1 MERAEIFA
9 RDGGAV
15 NGRLEVRAPLRARPR
30 VARGDAPRGG
40 RAAGAR
46 WHLPAR
52 ATILPGV
59 TPTRIGPYPIER
71 ELGRGGMGVVYL
83 GEDPRLKRPVA
94 IKVLPDAF
102 ALDPDRLARFEREAR
117 LLAALTHPNIAG
129 IYGLEEDQ
137 GRRFLVLEYVEGET
151 LAQHQRGRGL
161 SLEETLDVCRQIAA
175 ALEAAHEAGI
185 VHRDLKPGNVKLTP
199 AGEVKVL
206 DFGLAKGASSGPDSS
221 PDLTHSPTLTQAAT
235 GVGVILGTAAYM
247 SPEQARG
254 KTVDRRTDI
263 WSFGCVLYESLTG
276 AQAFAGETVS
286 DTIALILQGEP
297 DWSRLPGKLPEKL
310 RTLLGRC
317 LEKDAR
323 RRLRDIGDARI
334 ELEELQG
341 ARVSGTPRAS
351 AAAVAA
357 AATPAAR
364 RAGALRG
371 AAIALAGL
379 AAGALLWRALAPQ
392 APVAP
397 YRFVVAAPG
406 GAQIDGDAANNV
418 ISPDGTNLAFVAS
431 DSSGQSALWVRAMGT
446 FEARPLRGTAGATLP
461 FWSPDGRQ
469 IGFFAD
475 GKLRRMRL
483 SSGTSEVICE
493 APNGRGASWSRSGVI
508 VFTPS
513 PGGPLYQV
521 RSTGG
526 TPQAVTVLD
535 SANGQT
541 AHRWPCFLPDGEHF
555 LYAALP
561 AEKNGQY
568 ACYVGSVRSREHRLV
583 LKANGAPVFAA
594 PQYLIFQRGEVL
606 LAQRFDRSSRQVTG
620 DPFSIGNAPGATI
633 FSGHPCVSA
642 SNNGVLAWQS
652 GGSPDTRVL
661 LADRTG
667 HIIRALSIPVDRWN
681 NIACSPDGRHAI
693 LQQSLASGDVDL
705 WTADLTTEVAN
716 RITFGQGVNSLGT
729 FSPDGREILY
739 TSTREG
745 SYQIFRRA
753 SDGSGSD
760 REIPTPKAQFK
771 YCSVWSPD
779 GKWVLLQLNGDKD
792 GWNLV
797 LQPLDGGQS
806 TPWLVTPFDELN
818 SQLSPDGKWCLY
830 TSNESGTSQLYVQ
843 SFPVPGHKRQISRN
857 GAFGGTWGRGGRE
870 ILIYQPDLG
879 VEAVAVT
886 PGPELTLGAAH
897 ELFRFPQDWRW
908 GSPLPDDEH
917 FLILQQAAQSAPGI
931 SIAVNWIA
939 GAEK

>member
-9 RDGGAV
+9 RGGGAV
-15 NGRLEVRAPLRARPR
+15 NGRLEVRAPLRTRLPC
-30 VARGDAPRGG
+30 
-40 RAAGAR
+40 RAAGTRRSRRTAGAR

-263 WSFGCVLYESLTG
+263 WSFGCVLYECLTG

-310 RTLLGRC
+310 RMLLGRC

-341 ARVSGTPRAS
+341 ARISGTPRAS
-351 AAAVAA
+351 AAAAAVAA
-357 AATPAAR
+357 KPR
-364 RAGALRG
+364 SRVR
-371 AAIALAGL
+371 GL
-379 AAGALLWRALAPQ
+379 ASGLGLIAIGIVAGALLWRTLSPGPAPS
-392 APVAP
+392 P
-397 YRFVVAAPG
+397 YRFILAGPTAL
-406 GAQIDGDAANNV
+406 QIGTDAAQNA
-418 ISPDGTNLAFVAS
+418 ISPDGRSVVFQAS
-431 DSSGQSALWVRAMGT
+431 DSSGANNLWLRPLAS
-446 FEARPLRGTAGATLP
+446 FESRPLRGTSGANLP
-461 FWSPDGRQ
+461 FWSPDSRQ
-469 IGFFAD
+469 IGFFSD
-475 GKLRRMRL
+475 GKLRRLRL
-483 SSGTSEVICE
+483 STGTTEVICD
-493 APNGRGASWSRSGVI
+493 APNGRGATWSEKGDI
-508 VFTPS
+508 VFTPA
-513 PGGPLYQV
+513 PGGPLYRV
-521 RSTGG
+521 RATGG
-526 TPQAVTVLD
+526 SPTAVTALD
-535 SANGQT
+535 TVAGET
-541 AHRWPCFLPDGEHF
+541 AHRWPQFLPDGEHF
-555 LYAALP
+555 IYVALP
-561 AEKNGQY
+561 AAKNGQY
-568 ACYVGSVRSREHRLV
+568 ASFIGSLHS
-583 LKANGAPVFAA
+583 LKRTPLLNANGCPIYAPPGAVV
-594 PQYLIFQRGEVL
+594 FQRGEAL
-606 LAQRFDRSSRQVTG
+606 MAQRFDPGSRKLSG
-620 DPFSIGNAPGATI
+620 DPFSIGDAPAGTQY
-633 FSGHPCVSA
+633 SGHPCVSA
-642 SNNGVLAWQS
+642 SNDGVLAWENA
-652 GGSPDTRVL
+652 GNPDTRVM
-661 LADRTG
+661 LADRAG
-667 HIIRALSIPVDRWN
+667 HELRALGLPVDRWSQ
-681 NIACSPDGRHAI
+681 IFPSPDGQHAI
-693 LQQSLASGDVDL
+693 LQQNLASGDVDL

-716 RITFGQGVNSLGT
+716 RITFSQGVNTIGT
-729 FSPDGREILY
+729 YSPDGRDILY
-739 TSTREG
+739 TSTRNG
-745 SYQIFRRA
+745 DYRIFRRA
-753 SDGSGSD
+753 ADGSGTD
-760 REIPTPKAQFK
+760 MPFPTPNAQFK
-771 YCSVWSPD
+771 YANDWSHD
-779 GKWVLLQLNGDKD
+779 GKWVAEMVNGDKD
-792 GWNLV
+792 GWNLY
-797 LQPLDGGQS
+797 LQPMNGGPAR
-806 TPWLVTPFDELN
+806 PWLVTPFDEQNL
-818 SQLSPDGKWCLY
+818 QISPDDKWCVY
-830 TSNESGTSQLYVQ
+830 SSNESGTPQIYLQ
-843 SFPVPGHKRQISRN
+843 SFPEPGHKRQLSKSGGVF
-857 GAFGGTWGRGGRE
+857 GAWASHGRE
-870 ILIYQPDLG
+870 IMIYRPDGML
-879 VEAVAVT
+879 ESVAVT
-886 PGPELTLGAAH
+886 PGAEPAFGAPR
-897 ELFRFPQDWRW
+897 EILRIPNEWRW
-908 GSPLPDDEH
+908 AVPTPDGQR
-917 FLILQQAAQSAPGI
+917 FLILKQAAASTPGI
-931 SIAVNWIA
+931 SIAVNWLA